1 MHCLSV
7 TLSLVILFAVGA
19 ASKIYQYMIYVSQG
33 QTEDLQG
40 HMSAS
45 LAGTWLNRVVQP
57 SFTISTETQG
67 ARVTQNGHVGI

>member
-19 ASKIYQYMIYVSQG
+19 ASIYVSQG